1 MTIHHNIND
10 IVKWIKSHVKK
21 AGAEGLVFG
30 LSGGIDSAV
39 VAALCK
45 IAFPEN
51 IIGLIM
57 PCESQS
63 EDEYFA
69 KKVASS
75 LDIKTKILV
84 LDEVYRSLLEILPAN
99 KGIKHSGNI
108 KPRLRMTSLY
118 YYASINN
125 YLVAGT
131 GNKTEISLGYFTKWG
146 DGACDILPLGDLY
159 KNEVKTLATELKIP
173 QDIIDR
179 KPSAGLWK
187 GQTDEGEIGISY
199 DEMDHILSSMADIK
213 KLKTVKKNKI
223 YKLKQM
229 MINSEHKRNQIP
241 IYRKWRNCD

>member
-1 MTIHHNIND
+1 MTTHHNIND
-10 IVKWIKSHVKK
+10 MVKWIKNHVKK

-75 LDIKTKILV
+75 LDIKTKIIV
-84 LDEVYRSLLEILPAN
+84 LDGVYRSLLEILPVN
-99 KGIKHSGNI
+99 KCIKHSGNI

-118 YYASINN
+118 YYAGINN

-159 KNEVKTLATELKIP
+159 KNEVKTLAVELKIP

-199 DEMDHILSSMADIK
+199 DEMDHILSSMADK
-213 KLKTVKKNKI
+213 NKLKIVKKNKI
-223 YKLKQM
+223 VKLKQM

-241 IYRKWRNCD
+241 IYKKWRSCD